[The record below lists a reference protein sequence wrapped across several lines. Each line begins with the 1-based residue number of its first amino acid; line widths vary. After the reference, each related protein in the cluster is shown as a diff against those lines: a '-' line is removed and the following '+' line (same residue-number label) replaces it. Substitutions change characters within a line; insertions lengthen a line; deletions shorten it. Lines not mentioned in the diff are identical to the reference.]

1 MDDALAVGQR
11 THQGADERVILFLKM
26 KAGYTFSTELAD
38 RVRIAIRNGL
48 SPRHVPALVMPIN
61 EIPYTINGKKVEVP
75 VKRILSGETVKPSGA
90 IANQKALEQFYLIA
104 TQLKP
109 SV

>member
-90 IANQKALEQFYLIA
+90 IANPKALEQFYLIA